1 LLDDHVTA
9 GLAREAADLLS
20 IADGADVRSLHRLS
34 ELSVRQVP
42 ACSGATA
49 ALWRD
54 GEPVELAATHPDLSA
69 LFDLCQEA
77 GTGPWT
83 EALATGD
90 TVYCADTLEDG
101 RWPAFTSAALQ
112 RGVRCSVTLV
122 HLFGPMTV
130 TLTMFG
136 ARPRALDP
144 AKVGVAELLIAF
156 GGATLGNASMYGE
169 TQRTAHHL
177 RESAESRMVVDQA
190 KGILMHALG
199 CTAAEAFDRMR
210 QISQTRHVKV
220 TDVAATIISAHRSV
234 SQPGQAAGSPP
245 GTQDAGPPGGTGQPA
260 GARQTG
266 QDSGSPG
273 SGQPA
278 AGRTRGSRGGQA
290 ATRKPSSARSSPRPA
305 ARRPP
310 GSERS

>member
-34 ELSVRQVP
+34 ELAVRQV
-42 ACSGATA
+42 AGCSGATA

-69 LFDLCQEA
+69 LFDLCREA
-77 GTGPWT
+77 GTGPWP
-83 EALATGD
+83 EALATSD
-90 TVYCADTLEDG
+90 TVYCADTLEDD
-101 RWPAFTSAALQ
+101 RWPDYAREALQ

-122 HLFGPMTV
+122 HIFGPMTV
-130 TLTMFG
+130 TLTLFG

-144 AKVGVAELLIAF
+144 GKVGVAELLIAF

-199 CTAAEAFDRMR
+199 CDAEEALKRLR
-210 QISQTRHVKV
+210 QESQRRHVKV
-220 TDVAATIISAHRSV
+220 TEVATEVVASYGA
-234 SQPGQAAGSPP
+234 QEPKPKPGRPK
-245 GTQDAGPPGGTGQPA
+245 
-260 GARQTG
+260 
-266 QDSGSPG
+266 
-273 SGQPA
+273 
-278 AGRTRGSRGGQA
+278 AGR
-290 ATRKPSSARSSPRPA
+290 
-305 ARRPP
+305 
-310 GSERS
+310 